1 MTSIWA
7 FSPLLRLLRRLWRG
21 RPLVEI
27 DRDLWAEMIAELGR
41 RGLDGRR
48 EAGAFLLG
56 YRLGDARKVDR
67 VVYFDDLDPDC
78 LVGHIHLRPPA
89 YSALW
94 DLCELTGLEVV
105 GDVHTHPSTWVGQS
119 SIDRCNPMVASAGH
133 IAVIVPCYSTRLV
146 MARETGVHEYLGE
159 AGWRSHFGP
168 AAGRALSIGGQ

>member
-1 MTSIWA
+1 MTFIRA
-7 FSPLLRLLRRLWRG
+7 FRPLLRLWHRLWRG

-27 DRDLWAEMIAELGR
+27 DGDLWEETIAELNR

-56 YRLGDARKVDR
+56 HYLFNVREVNR
-67 VVYFDDLDPDC
+67 VVYFDDLDPSC

-94 DLCELTGLEVV
+94 DLCEFTGLEVV
-105 GDVHTHPSTWVGQS
+105 GDVHTHPGIWVGQS
-119 SIDRCNPMVASAGH
+119 VIDRRNPMVASAGH
-133 IAVIVPCYSTRLV
+133 IAVIVPDYGTRAV
-146 MARETGVHEYLGE
+146 RANETGVHEYLGE

-168 AAGRALSIGGQ
+168 AAGRALSIGDQ